1 MIERRGRC
9 EVDDGDQLTDSL
21 LEASRALV
29 AVAARSMSGVAD
41 RLTLAEFRALVVLH
55 RTGPL
60 PVTLLAE
67 RVGVH
72 QSTATRIAARLGRRE
87 LVTSEKSPEDRR
99 LTVVRLTPAG
109 QSLVEGVIERRRA
122 EIAEVVRRLPK
133 SRVVQAHAALQ
144 AFADALHDGG
154 HDQLPSAHPSPAA
167 DAWSL

>member
-1 MIERRGRC
+1 MDEN
-9 EVDDGDQLTDSL
+9 EMLTDAL

-29 AVAARSMSGVAD
+29 AVAARSMADVAD

-87 LVTSEKSPEDRR
+87 LVASDKSPEDRR

-109 QSLVEGVIERRRA
+109 QALVEGVVARRRA
-122 EIAEVVRRLPK
+122 DIAEGVRRLPK
-133 SRVVQAHAALQ
+133 SRVVEAHVALQ
-144 AFADALHDGG
+144 AFADALQDRAPAHSS
-154 HDQLPSAHPSPAA
+154 SAHSTSAT

>member
-1 MIERRGRC
+1 MK
-9 EVDDGDQLTDSL
+9 S
-21 LEASRALV
+21 
-29 AVAARSMSGVAD
+29 
-41 RLTLAEFRALVVLH
+41 FRALVVLH

-87 LVTSEKSPEDRR
+87 LVTSDKSPEDRR

-109 QSLVEGVIERRRA
+109 RSLVEGVVARRRA
-122 EIAEVVRRLPK
+122 EIADVVRRLPR
-133 SRVVQAHAALQ
+133 SRVVEAHVALQ
-144 AFADALHDGG
+144 AFADALQDGG
-154 HDQLPSAHPSPAA
+154 QGESPSSHASPAA

>member
-1 MIERRGRC
+1 M
-9 EVDDGDQLTDSL
+9 LTDAL

-29 AVAARSMSGVAD
+29 AVAARSMADIAD

-87 LVTSEKSPEDRR
+87 LVASEKSPQDRR

-109 QSLVEGVIERRRA
+109 RSLVEGVIARRRA
-122 EIAEVVRRLPK
+122 EIADVVRRLPK
-133 SRVVQAHAALQ
+133 GRVAQAHSALQ
-144 AFADALHDGG
+144 AFADALLDGG
-154 HDQLPSAHPSPAA
+154 QAEATSAGTSPAA

>member
-1 MIERRGRC
+1 VDEGER
-9 EVDDGDQLTDSL
+9 LTDAL

-29 AVAARSMSGVAD
+29 AVAARSLADVAD

-72 QSTATRIAARLGRRE
+72 QSTATRIAARLGRRD
-87 LVTSEKSPEDRR
+87 LVASDKSPEDRR

-109 QSLVEGVIERRRA
+109 QSLVEEVVARRRA
-122 EIAEVVRRLPK
+122 DIAEVVRRLPTG
-133 SRVVQAHAALQ
+133 RVVQAHSALQ
-144 AFADALHDGG
+144 AFADALQDGAQAEVPPVHG
-154 HDQLPSAHPSPAA
+154 SPAA

>member
-1 MIERRGRC
+1 MDEG
-9 EVDDGDQLTDSL
+9 ELLTDAL
-21 LEASRALV
+21 LEASRALIGV
-29 AVAARSMSGVAD
+29 AVRSMDGLAD

-87 LVTSEKSPEDRR
+87 LVASDKSPEDRR

-109 QSLVEGVIERRRA
+109 QSLVEGVIARRRA
-122 EIAEVVRRLPK
+122 DIAEVVRRLPK
-133 SRVVQAHAALQ
+133 ARVAQAHSALQ
-144 AFADALHDGG
+144 AFADALQDGAQSEMPMV
-154 HDQLPSAHPSPAA
+154 HRLPAA

>member
-1 MIERRGRC
+1 MDEG
-9 EVDDGDQLTDSL
+9 ELLTDAL
-21 LEASRALV
+21 LEASRALIGV
-29 AVAARSMSGVAD
+29 AVRSMDGLAD

-87 LVTSEKSPEDRR
+87 LVASDKSPEDRR

-109 QSLVEGVIERRRA
+109 QSLVEGVIARRRA
-122 EIAEVVRRLPK
+122 DIAEVVRRLPK
-133 SRVVQAHAALQ
+133 ARVAQAHSALQ
-144 AFADALHDGG
+144 AFADALQDGAQSETPMT
-154 HDQLPSAHPSPAA
+154 HRLPAA

>member
-1 MIERRGRC
+1 MDE
-9 EVDDGDQLTDSL
+9 GDMLTDAL

-29 AVAARSMSGVAD
+29 AVAARSMADVAD

-55 RTGPL
+55 RAGPL

-72 QSTATRIAARLGRRE
+72 QSTATRIAARLGRRD
-87 LVTSEKSPEDRR
+87 LLASEKSPQDRR

-109 QSLVEGVIERRRA
+109 QSLVEDVIARRRA
-122 EIAEVVRRLPK
+122 DIAEVVRRLPK
-133 SRVVQAHAALQ
+133 GRVVQASAALQ
-144 AFADALHDGG
+144 AGG
-154 HDQLPSAHPSPAA
+154 QARLPSARTSPAT

>member
-1 MIERRGRC
+1 MDEG
-9 EVDDGDQLTDSL
+9 ELLTDAL
-21 LEASRALV
+21 LDASRALV
-29 AVAARSMSGVAD
+29 AVAARSMADVAD

-72 QSTATRIAARLGRRE
+72 QSTATRIAARLGRRD
-87 LVTSEKSPEDRR
+87 LVTSDKSPEDRR

-109 QSLVEGVIERRRA
+109 RSLVEAVIARRRA
-122 EIAEVVRRLPK
+122 DIAEVVGRLPK
-133 SRVVQAHAALQ
+133 GLVMQAHAALQ
-144 AFADALHDGG
+144 AFADALQDGG
-154 HDQLPSAHPSPAA
+154 QAALPSARTSPAA

>member
-1 MIERRGRC
+1 MDEGEI
-9 EVDDGDQLTDSL
+9 LTDAL
-21 LEASRALV
+21 LEASRALIGV
-29 AVAARSMSGVAD
+29 AVRSMDGLAD

-87 LVTSEKSPEDRR
+87 LVASDKSPEDRR

-109 QSLVEGVIERRRA
+109 QSLVEGVIARRRA
-122 EIAEVVRRLPK
+122 DIAEVVRRLPK
-133 SRVVQAHAALQ
+133 ARVAQAHSALQ
-144 AFADALHDGG
+144 AFADALQDGAQSEMPMV
-154 HDQLPSAHPSPAA
+154 HRLPAA

>member
-1 MIERRGRC
+1 MDE
-9 EVDDGDQLTDSL
+9 DDLLTDAL
-21 LEASRALV
+21 LDASRALV
-29 AVAARSMSGVAD
+29 ALAARSMDGLAD

-87 LVTSEKSPEDRR
+87 LVASDKSPEDRR

-109 QSLVEGVIERRRA
+109 QSLVEGVVARRRA

-133 SRVVQAHAALQ
+133 ARVVQAHSALR
-144 AFADALHDGG
+144 AFAWYNSVGTMPRSVAAKN
-154 HDQLPSAHPSPAA
+154 PRSASSSPR
-167 DAWSL
+167 S

>member
-1 MIERRGRC
+1 MDEGEI
-9 EVDDGDQLTDSL
+9 LTDAL
-21 LEASRALV
+21 LEASRALIGV
-29 AVAARSMSGVAD
+29 AVRSMDGLAD

-87 LVTSEKSPEDRR
+87 LVASDKSPEDRR

-109 QSLVEGVIERRRA
+109 QSLVDGVIARRRA
-122 EIAEVVRRLPK
+122 DIAEVVRRLPK
-133 SRVVQAHAALQ
+133 ARVAQAHSALQ
-144 AFADALHDGG
+144 AFAEALQDGAQG
-154 HDQLPSAHPSPAA
+154 ELPTTVHRLPAA

>member
-1 MIERRGRC
+1 
-9 EVDDGDQLTDSL
+9 VDEGELLTDAL
-21 LEASRALV
+21 LDASRALV
-29 AVAARSMSGVAD
+29 AVAARSLADVAD

-72 QSTATRIAARLGRRE
+72 QSTATRIAARLGHRD

-109 QSLVEGVIERRRA
+109 QSLVEGVIARRRA
-122 EIAEVVRRLPK
+122 EIAEIVRRLPK
-133 SRVVQAHAALQ
+133 ARVVQAHSALQ
-144 AFADALHDGG
+144 AFADALQDDAQTETPPVHG
-154 HDQLPSAHPSPAA
+154 SRAA

>member
-1 MIERRGRC
+1 MDED
-9 EVDDGDQLTDSL
+9 ELLTDAL
-21 LEASRALV
+21 LDASRALV
-29 AVAARSMSGVAD
+29 ALAARSMDGLAD

-87 LVTSEKSPEDRR
+87 FVASDKSPEDRR

-109 QSLVEGVIERRRA
+109 QSLVEGVVARRRA

-133 SRVVQAHAALQ
+133 ARVVQAHSALR
-144 AFADALHDGG
+144 AFADALQDVEHADMPLVHRPPG
-154 HDQLPSAHPSPAA
+154 A

>member
-1 MIERRGRC
+1 MNER
-9 EVDDGDQLTDSL
+9 DLLTDAL

-29 AVAARSMSGVAD
+29 AVAARSMTDVAN
-41 RLTLAEFRALVVLH
+41 RLTLAEFRALAVLH
-55 RTGPL
+55 RSGPL

-87 LVTSEKSPEDRR
+87 FVASEKSPQDRR

-109 QSLVEGVIERRRA
+109 TSLVEGVIARRRA
-122 EIAEVVRRLPK
+122 EIAEVVRRLPR
-133 SRVVQAHAALQ
+133 SRVVQAHSALQ

-154 HDQLPSAHPSPAA
+154 QAELPPVHGSPAA

>member
-1 MIERRGRC
+1 MDEN
-9 EVDDGDQLTDSL
+9 DMLTDAL

-29 AVAARSMSGVAD
+29 AVAARSMADVAD

-55 RTGPL
+55 RAGPL

-87 LVTSEKSPEDRR
+87 LVASEKSPEDRR

-109 QSLVEGVIERRRA
+109 RSLVEGVIARRRA
-122 EIAEVVRRLPK
+122 DIAEVVRRLPK
-133 SRVVQAHAALQ
+133 GRVVEAHAALQ
-144 AFADALHDGG
+144 AFADALQDGG
-154 HDQLPSAHPSPAA
+154 QPKLPSARSSPAA

>member
-1 MIERRGRC
+1 MDEG
-9 EVDDGDQLTDSL
+9 ELLTDAL
-21 LEASRALV
+21 LDASRALV
-29 AVAARSMSGVAD
+29 AVAARSLADVAD

-55 RTGPL
+55 RAGPL

-87 LVTSEKSPEDRR
+87 LVASDKSPEDRR

-109 QSLVEGVIERRRA
+109 RSLVEGVIARRRA
-122 EIAEVVRRLPK
+122 DIAEVVKRLPK
-133 SRVVQAHAALQ
+133 ARVVQAHAALQ
-144 AFADALHDGG
+144 AFAEALQDGAQA
-154 HDQLPSAHPSPAA
+154 QLPSAHASPAA

>member
-1 MIERRGRC
+1 MDEN
-9 EVDDGDQLTDSL
+9 EMLTDAL

-29 AVAARSMSGVAD
+29 AVAARSMADIAD

-87 LVTSEKSPEDRR
+87 LVASEKSPEDRR

-109 QSLVEGVIERRRA
+109 RSLVEGVIARRRA
-122 EIAEVVRRLPK
+122 DIAEVVRRLPK
-133 SRVVQAHAALQ
+133 SRVAQVSTALQ
-144 AFADALHDGG
+144 AFADALQDGG
-154 HDQLPSAHPSPAA
+154 QAKLPSARTSSAA